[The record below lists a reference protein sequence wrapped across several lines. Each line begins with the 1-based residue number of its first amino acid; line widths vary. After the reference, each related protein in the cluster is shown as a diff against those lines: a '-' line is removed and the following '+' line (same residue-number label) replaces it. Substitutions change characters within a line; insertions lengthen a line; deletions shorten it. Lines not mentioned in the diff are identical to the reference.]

1 MKMGFKMP
9 AALAMMM
16 GACYASAGVTAL
28 TAIPIADI
36 LGHREAVIG
45 YSAYGNE
52 RKIDKSISHYSYVC
66 VGIGDFA
73 EVAISDDL
81 MADQG
86 LHAKVKLLEG
96 SNYMVSAGFSNYSGK
111 GLEADYFVV
120 GRYDLKNVR
129 LHFGYLKN
137 DEHRAF
143 FGADFSV
150 FGNCS
155 ASLEWTTGPGAYGWV
170 SLNVPVK
177 QLPGLNLWLG
187 AGIPSERETQGYQ
200 WTVGLW
206 YGFKL

>member
-9 AALAMMM
+9 VALAMMM
-16 GACYASAGVTAL
+16 GACYASASITAL
-28 TAIPIADI
+28 SAIPVADI
-36 LGHREAVIG
+36 IGHREVVVG
-45 YSAYGNE
+45 YNAYGNE
-52 RKIDKSISHYSYVC
+52 RKIDKAVTHYSYVC

-73 EVAISDDL
+73 EVAYGNDLNGDDT
-81 MADQG
+81 

-96 SNYMVSAGFSNYSGK
+96 SNYMVSAGVMNYNGK
-111 GLEADYFVV
+111 GLEADYFVC

-137 DEHRAF
+137 DEHRAV

-150 FGNCS
+150 FGNCTGMV
-155 ASLEWTTGPGAYGWV
+155 EWTTGPDAYGWV

-187 AGIPSERETQGYQ
+187 AGIPADRDVQGHQ